1 MSFTQRVALMIPSI
15 LLSMVSVAVLLTR
28 LASGLTFTAA
38 DVASLDSSSN
48 ASGDQ
53 ATFASASSTVMQTAC
68 LVSDGFPAPVHR
80 WCALITHYAR
90 QYSLSPNLVAA
101 LILQESGGNP
111 EAYSKNGAVGL
122 MQVMPSDGLAA
133 SFMCANG
140 PCFQARPSSQ
150 ELRDPEF
157 NIAFGTRY
165 LAGLVNRHG
174 NLRDALKSYGP
185 VGMDYYYA
193 DKVLSI
199 YNTQQ
204 AQ

>member
-1 MSFTQRVALMIPSI
+1 MSFTQRIALMIPSI
-15 LLSMVSVAVLLTR
+15 LLSMVSVTVILMR

-38 DVASLDSSSN
+38 GLAILERSN
-48 ASGDQ
+48 NSSGDQ
-53 ATFASASSTVMQTAC
+53 AMLASASSAVIQMDC
-68 LVSDGFPAPVHR
+68 SVSDGFPAPVHR
-80 WCALITHYAR
+80 WCALITHYAH

-101 LILQESGGNP
+101 LILQESGGDP
-111 EAYSKNGAVGL
+111 EAYSRNGAVGL
-122 MQVMPSDGLAA
+122 MQVMPRDGLAA

-165 LAGLVNRHG
+165 LAGLVSRHG

-185 VGMDYYYA
+185 VGIDYYYA

-199 YNTQQ
+199 YNTHQ

>member
-15 LLSMVSVAVLLTR
+15 LLSMVSVTVILMR

-38 DVASLDSSSN
+38 GLTGLDISNNSSS
-48 ASGDQ
+48 DQ
-53 ATFASASSTVMQTAC
+53 ATIASASSAVTQMDC
-68 LVSDGFPAPVHR
+68 SVSDGYPAPVRR

-101 LILQESGGNP
+101 LILQESGGDP
-111 EAYSKNGAVGL
+111 EAYSRNGAVGL
-122 MQVMPSDGLAA
+122 MQVMPRDGLAA

-140 PCFQARPSSQ
+140 PCFQGRPSSQ
-150 ELRDPEF
+150 ELQDPEF

-165 LAGLVNRHG
+165 LAGLVSRHG
-174 NLRDALKSYGP
+174 NLRDALKYYGP
-185 VGMDYYYA
+185 IGMDYYYA

-199 YNTQQ
+199 YNTRQ